1 MIHPR
6 VTMNLNPILNIIS
19 KWLNMISTYGMIKR
33 VVCLHQHELEKKSKV
48 KETYY

>member
-6 VTMNLNPILNIIS
+6 VTMNLDPIFNIIS
-19 KWLNMISTYGMIKR
+19 KWLNMISTYGMMKR
-33 VVCLHQHELEKKSKV
+33 VVCLHQYELHHGRKV